1 MINNGSSTTIREH
14 GPVCQSKSKHSNTQ
28 CDHGKQLY
36 LLGFS
41 FTFAAVAEEEA
52 AEAEDAGHDG
62 DANGDER
69 EAAGS
74 AGFCSLSLLVSWVD
88 LAVPPIMNAQP
99 SLPFP
104 VGKDDDDPAS
114 FCSSKCV
121 STMASPRRALV
132 APSKKQAAL
141 KEAERE
147 GQRRG
152 HIPGQICWTSSSVGM
167 RLVRPSSNFLSS
179 LSSYMHT
186 PSSDGHR
193 NMRLTTA

>member
-1 MINNGSSTTIREH
+1 
-14 GPVCQSKSKHSNTQ
+14 
-28 CDHGKQLY
+28 
-36 LLGFS
+36 
-41 FTFAAVAEEEA
+41 
-52 AEAEDAGHDG
+52 
-62 DANGDER
+62 
-69 EAAGS
+69 
-74 AGFCSLSLLVSWVD
+74 
-88 LAVPPIMNAQP
+88 
-99 SLPFP
+99 
-104 VGKDDDDPAS
+104 
-114 FCSSKCV
+114 
-121 STMASPRRALV
+121 LV